1 MSKPLPT
8 LCLSKVKLPTLYAFS
23 LSTRH
28 VISYHRRKQVTLM
41 LFVLQKSTLA
51 LNSIKH
57 LQLFDFI
64 CFSIFL
70 KLRLGWLVH
79 NSLILPFL
87 ILKGGHY
94 IWNFPVLWKLYCY
107 PQKRRRRI
115 ATNSNCFSQIS
126 KYSNIN
132 FTKSGWLLCNL
143 IYLSVLFVIWFIWAF
158 SNLLFPC

>member
-1 MSKPLPT
+1 MLKPLPT

-57 LQLFDFI
+57 LQLFDYLFQYLPEVKVRLTGPQFPHSS
-64 CFSIFL
+64 FSHF
-70 KLRLGWLVH
+70 KR
-79 NSLILPFL
+79 
-87 ILKGGHY
+87 GHY

-143 IYLSVLFVIWFIWAF
+143 IYLSVLFVIRFIWAF